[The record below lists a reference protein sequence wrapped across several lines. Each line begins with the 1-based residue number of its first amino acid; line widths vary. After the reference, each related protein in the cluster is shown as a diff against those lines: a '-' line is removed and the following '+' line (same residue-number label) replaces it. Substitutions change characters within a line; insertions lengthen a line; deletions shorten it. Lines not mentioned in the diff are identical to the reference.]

1 MGISTNRPINV
12 EPKQHL
18 IIHSFRALAGIE
30 RTGSGTWPV
39 TNLAIYIPFTVT
51 EQITIKRILV
61 RVGTSSGN
69 IDVGIYDTDGTRRVS
84 SGSTAMAAAY
94 TTQSVDIADTAL
106 SPGTYYMAM
115 VVDNITARFDLI
127 YAQDNMSYGI
137 REETSAFP
145 LPSTATIVEHR
156 SRSFL
161 PNMALT
167 ALT

>member
-18 IIHSFRALAGIE
+18 IIHSFRAVAEIE
-30 RTGSGTWPV
+30 RAGTGRWPEA
-39 TNLAIYIPFTVT
+39 NLAIYIPFTVT

-61 RVGTSSGN
+61 WIGTSSGN

-84 SGSTAMAAAY
+84 SGSTAMGATN
-94 TTQSVDIADTAL
+94 TTQIFDIADTAL

-115 VVDNITARFDLI
+115 VVDNITAQFNRI
-127 YAQDNMSYGI
+127 YPQYNMMYGI

-145 LPSTATIVEHR
+145 LPSTATIVEHGA
-156 SRSFL
+156 RSFL